1 MSQHLSD
8 FTRGSQLLGH
18 FAFMFAA
25 GIKWPFL
32 GTLFSGVAVVAWA
45 LFGTLSDH
53 EIYLLGQHLYALG
66 YLWLEFDPGKALN
79 VELAGGGTTRM
90 TMAQVSSYPPV
101 VLAWAK
107 AMVALR
113 TGAMIAGVLL
123 VPLLLLFFWFAT
135 MFGDHSKQSRH
146 QRGALLAA
154 LPDLRR
160 QIAAHNRSE
169 RSVVMR
175 RRFGPGWRLAGRNA
189 LFEAGIH
196 APYSIGG
203 VTYPLGLEQSHT
215 MLVGTTGTGKT
226 VVLRDIL
233 KQSRARNVRSVV
245 FDLTGAFIEA
255 FYDPDRDVILN
266 AMDARCPQWTLFDE
280 ASSEAEFTAIAE
292 ALVPHDGGGSEQF
305 WVQAARLLF
314 VEMALRLQAEGRGT
328 NAALAD
334 ELMTADLKHVHEL
347 MKGTVADPITAPEAA
362 RMAELIRAVFN
373 ANAKALKLMP
383 KTGPRFSIRKWVE
396 EDRQNGSI
404 LFLSAR
410 YIDMSVASRLLTLWM
425 DTAMNTLMSMSRTHD
440 LRLWFLIDEL
450 GALHRLP
457 ALEKG
462 LQTARNFGGA
472 IVTGVH
478 AYAKLKDTYGENMA
492 MTLLSLARTKLIF
505 ATADRETATWCS
517 DFIGHRQVKDIEEG
531 FSYGYNNVRDSVTLT
546 PRRQVEP
553 LLLPDQL
560 MNLERLSGYIKFP
573 DGFPAAKVALRC
585 VDYPAIA
592 NGFVPIHAA
601 RSGPASVQTEDAHAN
616 DEHEGS
622 GSKRKAVGA
631 DDQGPGKPEE
641 RQLKRQNRRDDNAE
655 FEPDKTQF
663 DPAHRMADTVFRED
677 QVQKGKTQPED
688 REAIAGVKSKGSS
701 DLGKDPHHSS
711 ARHNAGTQN
720 KAARNIDLLR
730 DRDAYDHDDLTAR
743 EQRQA
748 FADRD
753 EPGPPLGDL
762 DMDI

>member
-1 MSQHLSD
+1 MSRHLSD

-32 GTLFSGVAVVAWA
+32 CTLFSVIAVVAWA

-53 EIYLLGQHLYALG
+53 DIYLLGQHLYALG
-66 YLWLEFDPGKALN
+66 YLWLEFDPAKNLN
-79 VELAGGGTTRM
+79 VELADGGTIRM

-113 TGAMIAGVLL
+113 TGAMIAVVLL
-123 VPLLLLFFWFAT
+123 VPLLLPFFWFAT

-189 LFEAGIH
+189 LSEAGIH

-233 KQSRARNVRSVV
+233 KQSRTRNVRSVV

-266 AMDARCPQWTLFDE
+266 PMDARCPQWTLFDE

-314 VEMALRLQAEGRGT
+314 VEMAMRLQADGRGT

-362 RMAELIRAVFN
+362 RMAESIRAVFN

-383 KTGPRFSIRKWVE
+383 TSGPRFSIRKLVE
-396 EDRQNGSI
+396 KDQQNGSI

-425 DTAMNTLMSMSRTHD
+425 DTAMNTLMSMSRTQD

-492 MTLLSLARTKLIF
+492 MTLSSLARTKLIL

-573 DGFPAAKVALRC
+573 DGFPAAKVALRY
-585 VDYPAIA
+585 VDYSAIA
-592 NGFVPIHAA
+592 DGFVPIHV
-601 RSGPASVQTEDAHAN
+601 SGSRPDGGHIEDANAEGE
-616 DEHEGS
+616 DESS
-622 GSKRKAVGA
+622 GSKRKVVGA

-641 RQLKRQNRRDDNAE
+641 RELKRQARHNDNTDH
-655 FEPDKTQF
+655 EPEETQSG
-663 DPAHRMADTVFRED
+663 PAYRPADAGIRGDGTHNGES
-677 QVQKGKTQPED
+677 QPED

-730 DRDAYDHDDLTAR
+730 DRDAHDHDDLTAR